1 MNKHLTKKLSIPKI
15 NAKKSFSSS
24 SAILNTT
31 NLSQKTK
38 QNSKSD
44 FQIEKPKLLTNKIL
58 NGTILAQTI
67 KEDLKER
74 LALIMSKYKISQKPK
89 LKIILI
95 GERKDSRIYVENK
108 LKACKYIGVDSE
120 LKVFSDSVS
129 LQTIKDEVFYS
140 NSDSNTHGII
150 VQLPVPAGLEAFK
163 SEILSKVAIEKDV
176 DGLNPLNQGRILQMN
191 LTKTLV
197 PPTAVG
203 VLELLRLAIK
213 FDNNIDNY
221 IKDYLLNFSFSE
233 EEVDLSGL
241 DVCVLGRG
249 LTAGLPI
256 SILMQKCNGTVTLCH
271 SLSSKFSV
279 EKKLREADIIV
290 TAVGKKD
297 LLTAPQIKKDSII
310 IDVGINVDVDPLS
323 KLKKVCG
330 DVDFDACVEKAKFIT
345 PVPGGVGRMTVIMLI
360 KNVIKS
366 WILAN
371 NVDLNEISD
380 LRNLCYGDRNRVL
393 VDSDE
398 VKDKIFEV
406 KKKNR
411 NLI

>member
-1 MNKHLTKKLSIPKI
+1 MNKHLTKILNIPKI
-15 NAKKSFSSS
+15 NAKKNFSS
-24 SAILNTT
+24 IINTT
-31 NLSQKTK
+31 KTTLKTK
-38 QNSKSD
+38 V
-44 FQIEKPKLLTNKIL
+44 KPKTDLPLEYRQYSNKIL
-58 NGTILAQTI
+58 NGSILAQTI
-67 KEDLKER
+67 KEDLKQR
-74 LALIMSKYKISQKPK
+74 LSLIMSKYKITQKPK

-108 LKACKYIGVDSE
+108 VKACKYIGVDSE
-120 LKVFSDSVS
+120 LKIFNESVS
-129 LQTIKDEVFYS
+129 LETIKDEVSYS
-140 NSDSNTHGII
+140 NSDPDTHGII
-150 VQLPVPAGLEAFK
+150 VQLPVPLGLEAFK
-163 SEILSKVAIEKDV
+163 TEILSNVAIEKDV

-271 SLSSKFSV
+271 SLSDKAKV
-279 EKKLREADIIV
+279 DKKLWDADIIIS
-290 TAVGKKD
+290 AVGKKS
-297 LLTAPQIKKDSII
+297 LLTASQIKRDSII
-310 IDVGINVDVDPLS
+310 IDVGINVDIDPKS
-323 KLKKVCG
+323 QLKKVCG
-330 DVDFDACVEKAKFIT
+330 DVDFGACVEKARFIT
-345 PVPGGVGRMTVIMLI
+345 PVPGGVGKMTVVMLI

-366 WILAN
+366 WIIEN
-371 NVDLNEISD
+371 NVDLNEINNIH
-380 LRNLCYGDRNRVL
+380 NLCFGHHNLLQVN
-393 VDSDE
+393 SE
-398 VKDKIFEV
+398 EIKDKIYDMKDKN
-406 KKKNR
+406 KKFV
-411 NLI
+411 

>member
-1 MNKHLTKKLSIPKI
+1 MNKHLLKNLNIPKI
-15 NAKKSFSSS
+15 NAKRNFSSITS
-24 SAILNTT
+24 TASTT
-31 NLSQKTK
+31 T
-38 QNSKSD
+38 
-44 FQIEKPKLLTNKIL
+44 KPKIKQKFELPTEKDLYSHKIL
-58 NGTILAQTI
+58 NGSILAQTI

-74 LALIMSKYKISQKPK
+74 LALIMSKYKITQKPK

-108 LKACKYIGVDSE
+108 IKACKYIGVDSE
-120 LKVFSDSVS
+120 LRKFSESVS
-129 LQTIKDEVFYS
+129 LETIKDEVCYS
-140 NSDSNTHGII
+140 NSDPNTHGII
-150 VQLPVPAGLEAFK
+150 VQLPIPAGLEAYRT
-163 SEILSKVAIEKDV
+163 EILSKVAIEKDV

-241 DVCVLGRG
+241 DVCVVGRG

-271 SLSSKFSV
+271 SLTSKANID
-279 EKKLREADIIV
+279 KKLGDADIIIS
-290 TAVGKKD
+290 AVGKKN
-297 LLTAPQIKKDSII
+297 LLTAPQIKRDSII
-310 IDVGINVDVDPLS
+310 IDVGINVEIDPVS
-323 KLKKVCG
+323 KIKQVYG
-330 DVDFDACVEKAKFIT
+330 DVDFNACVEKAKFIT
-345 PVPGGVGRMTVIMLI
+345 PVPGGVGKMTVVMLI

-366 WILAN
+366 WVIAN
-371 NVDLNEISD
+371 NVDLIEISD
-380 LRNLCYGDRNRVL
+380 IQNLCYGHHNISP
-393 VDSDE
+393 VDSE
-398 VKDKIFEV
+398 EIEGKIFEV
-406 KKKNR
+406 KNKNS
-411 NLI
+411 NMI

>member
-1 MNKHLTKKLSIPKI
+1 MIKHLIKKLNILKI
-15 NAKKSFSSS
+15 NAKKNFSSIINTS
-24 SAILNTT
+24 SATL
-31 NLSQKTK
+31 KTK
-38 QNSKSD
+38 
-44 FQIEKPKLLTNKIL
+44 IKPNTEIPMEYRKYSQKIL
-58 NGTILAQTI
+58 NGSILAQTI
-67 KEDLKER
+67 KEDLKQR
-74 LALIMSKYKISQKPK
+74 LSLIISKYKLTQKPK

-108 LKACKYIGVDSE
+108 IKACKYIGVDSE
-120 LKVFSDSVS
+120 LKIFSESVS
-129 LQTIKDEVFYS
+129 LETIKDEVSYS
-140 NSDSNTHGII
+140 NSDANTHGII
-150 VQLPVPAGLEAFK
+150 VQLPVPAALEAYK
-163 SEILSKVAIEKDV
+163 TEILSKVAIEKDV

-221 IKDYLLNFSFSE
+221 INDYLLNFSFSE

-271 SLSSKFSV
+271 SLSDKAKV
-279 EKKLREADIIV
+279 DKKLWDADIIIS
-290 TAVGKKD
+290 AVGKKN

-310 IDVGINVDVDPLS
+310 IDVGINVEIDPI
-323 KLKKVCG
+323 KKVKKVCG

-345 PVPGGVGRMTVIMLI
+345 PVPGGVGKMTVVMLI

-366 WILAN
+366 WIIAN
-371 NVDLNEISD
+371 NVDLNEIND
-380 LRNLCYGDRNRVL
+380 MQNLCFGHHNL
-393 VDSDE
+393 LQVDSE
-398 VKDKIFEV
+398 EIKDKIYEM
-406 KKKNR
+406 KDKNT
-411 NLI
+411 NYV